1 MKNKMFSVFMSV
13 LVCLTSLMCINVIHA
28 HEIVTD
34 HCVEL
39 ESENNDELL
48 PLSATNCN
56 VCTNHVLGN
65 ATMKLW
71 CNICGKQGSIPIL
84 KCTNSNCNYS
94 VPNGEATM
102 GCECQYPGN

>member
-1 MKNKMFSVFMSV
+1 MSV

-39 ESENNDELL
+39 EFWDNDELL

-56 VCTNHVLGN
+56 VCTNHVLGE
-65 ATMKLW
+65 ATMKVV
-71 CNICGKQGSIPIL
+71 CKECGKQGSAPII
-84 KCTNSNCNYS
+84 KCMNDNCSYS
-94 VPNGEATM
+94 VPNGDPKVD
-102 GCECQYPGN
+102 CNCQYPGN